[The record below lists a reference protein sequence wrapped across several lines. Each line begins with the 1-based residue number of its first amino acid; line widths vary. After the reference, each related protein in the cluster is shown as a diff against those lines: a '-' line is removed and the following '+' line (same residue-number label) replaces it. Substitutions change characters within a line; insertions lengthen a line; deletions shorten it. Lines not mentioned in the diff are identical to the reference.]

1 MKNSQYRY
9 SRKYSCRHLR
19 NFVIWYIQPQQSKKH
34 RISILFFHDQI
45 ITKGIAGYIFIVSI
59 YFITFVNLR
68 RNVVVIWKM
77 SYEKYRE
84 ALDFVEVGM
93 CPFPIS
99 IYCSDLDSVSL
110 ICLVLAMSSLRSHSV
125 LRLKK
130 IINTYSIVFIHTPRS
145 YKPFTKWNE
154 G

>member
-1 MKNSQYRY
+1 MPRKEFA
-9 SRKYSCRHLR
+9 SRD
-19 NFVIWYIQPQQSKKH
+19 V
-34 RISILFFHDQI
+34 ILFPFKWRTRNTDTRENTRADIWGTSLFDIFNHSNLKNIESLYYFSMIKSWPVD
-45 ITKGIAGYIFIVSI
+45 IAGYIFIVSI
-59 YFITFVNLR
+59 YLITFVNLR

-84 ALDFVEVGM
+84 ALDFVEVGT

-130 IINTYSIVFIHTPRS
+130 ES
-145 YKPFTKWNE
+145 
-154 G
+154 